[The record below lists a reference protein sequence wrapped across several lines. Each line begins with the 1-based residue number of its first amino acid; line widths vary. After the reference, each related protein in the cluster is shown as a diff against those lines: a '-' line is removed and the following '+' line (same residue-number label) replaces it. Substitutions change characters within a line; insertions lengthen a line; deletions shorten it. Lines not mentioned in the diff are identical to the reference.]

1 MRQQPLSS
9 RRGAEANHSLSF
21 ESLEIPMELTVKFLN
36 GKTYH
41 LDVNPSITVKQ
52 LKRQIESQSGYPAQ
66 RMNLAVQNGSTNTLE
81 KEDWR
86 LDQYGLKPG
95 TIVTVIITE
104 PKPMQ
109 VFLKN
114 DKGQTRTYEIQPGE
128 TVTDFKQKV
137 YQGEKVPTDQMV
149 LIYEGKQLENGRK
162 MDDYN
167 IQANTTIYL
176 QLRLRGG

>member
-1 MRQQPLSS
+1 MATTLTYKAAGHAVSDS
-9 RRGAEANHSLSF
+9 GF

-36 GKTYH
+36 GKTYL

-52 LKRQIESQSGYPAQ
+52 LKQQIESRSGCPAQ
-66 RMNLAVQNGSTNTLE
+66 HMNLAVQNGSTNTLE

-114 DKGQTRTYEIQPGE
+114 DKSQTRTYEIQPGE
-128 TVTDFKQKV
+128 TVTQFKQKV
-137 YQGEKVPTDQMV
+137 YQGEKVPTNQMV
-149 LIYEGKQLENGRK
+149 LIYEAKQLEDGRK

-167 IQANTTIYL
+167 IQANTTINL
-176 QLRLRGG
+176 LLRLRGG

>member
-9 RRGAEANHSLSF
+9 RRGAEANHSF

>member
-1 MRQQPLSS
+1 
-9 RRGAEANHSLSF
+9 
-21 ESLEIPMELTVKFLN
+21 MELTVKFLN
-36 GKTYH
+36 GKTYL
-41 LDVNPSITVKQ
+41 LDVNPSITVKE
-52 LKRQIESQSGYPAQ
+52 LKQQIESQSGYPAQ
-66 RMNLAVQNGSTNTLE
+66 CMDLAVQNGSTNTLE

-95 TIVTVIITE
+95 TIVTVINAK

-137 YQGEKVPTDQMV
+137 YRGEKVPTDQMI

-167 IQANTTIYL
+167 IRANTTIYL